1 MKILTTD
8 FLIFFSII
16 CVIGLV
22 VLALTSNPIGR
33 KAETDSGAYIR
44 ILKIEGREYILS
56 NKPLTPLHPCSCKC
70 DSIAQK

>member
-1 MKILTTD
+1 MKITPIN
-8 FLIFFSII
+8 FLIFSCVV
-16 CVIGLV
+16 CVIGLITF
-22 VLALTSNPIGR
+22 AIKSNPIGR

-70 DSIAQK
+70 DSTK